1 MKYQS
6 QIGSHKS
13 LSRGLNI
20 WHLWSSLIFI
30 DQAIPGQTTILVVVE
45 GLVKFDGNKAENFSQ
60 NFILTAKGNTV
71 WKVASDC
78 FRFFEWFHV
87 QYVPSRNKLQSVPF
101 LTTTW
106 EKDRESNWIY
116 WCDALEHKNVKPG
129 WHQEIPDIHHTE
141 PQAFMSKG
149 QSLFILGHPCS
160 FHSPLQPWH

>member
-20 WHLWSSLIFI
+20 WHLWSYFIFI

-101 LTTTW
+101 LTRQLERKTEKVTGFIGVMPSSTRTW
-106 EKDRESNWIY
+106 SLGGIKKSQISIT
-116 WCDALEHKNVKPG
+116 
-129 WHQEIPDIHHTE
+129 Q
-141 PQAFMSKG
+141 PQALSKG